1 MYSPFR
7 HINSVFSK
15 SHPIHLTFFITR
27 KCNSACPFCFYLRT
41 NDARQSTESELTVE
55 EIRKIS
61 LSFGE
66 LLWLAFSGGE
76 IYLRD
81 DLPEISRIFYRNN
94 RPAIML
100 FPTNGLL
107 PSRIREMTEQILAD
121 CPKST
126 IAVKLSIDGLH
137 EAHDRIRNTPGS
149 FANTMETYAQLS
161 ELLSSNPH
169 FELGVNTVFTAENQ
183 DQIDGIIDFVSGL
196 ENIKTHTISLVRGD
210 LSSKRY
216 AEIDPA
222 KYLHAIGRLEENL
235 KTKGASKT
243 YRFRGSR
250 IKAAQDII
258 QRRLISQTLAE
269 QKRVIPCY
277 AGHLNLVLT
286 ESGEVFPCEI
296 LNRGLGNIRDH
307 GYNIQKLL
315 HSDRAKAVVN
325 SIRDNQCYCTH
336 ECYLMTNILFNPR
349 LYPTLA
355 REYLQIK

>member
-7 HINSVFSK
+7 HINAVFSK
-15 SHPIHLTFFITR
+15 NHPIHLTFFITR

-41 NDARQSTESELTVE
+41 ADTRQAAESELTIE

-107 PSRIREMTEQILAD
+107 PGRIREMTEQILVD

-126 IAVKLSIDGLH
+126 IAVKLSMDGLH
-137 EAHDRIRNTPGS
+137 DAHDRIRNTPGS

-161 ELLSSNPH
+161 ELLASYPH
-169 FELGVNTVFTAENQ
+169 FELGVNTVFSAENQ
-183 DQIDGIIDFVSGL
+183 DQMDGIIDFVGGL
-196 ENIKTHTISLVRGD
+196 ENIKTHTISLVRGN
-210 LSSKRY
+210 LSNKGF

-222 KYLHAIGRLEENL
+222 KYLHAIERLEENL
-235 KTKGASKT
+235 KTRGAART

-250 IKAAQDII
+250 IKAAQDVI

-286 ESGEVFPCEI
+286 ESGEVYPCEI
-296 LNRGLGNIRDH
+296 LNRGLGNIRDY

-315 HSDRAKAVVN
+315 TSDRAKAVLN

-336 ECYLMTNILFNPR
+336 ECYFMTNILFTPR
-349 LYPTLA
+349 LYPVLA